1 MLITAQIHVLSYFL
15 FSLGVSG
22 FLYVGVDLLLFHA
35 IYIRVPI
42 PQIIM
47 LLDYNVKNPA
57 VANAS
62 LVARCNGFE
71 QVLFHD

>member
-22 FLYVGVDLLLFHA
+22 FLYVLLLFHA

-42 PQIIM
+42 PQIMM